1 MVNHQALGTVV
12 VTKFAPPYA
21 CVVIDRVERER
32 ERVSR
37 KGTLETVGQVERF

>member
-1 MVNHQALGTVV
+1 MLGTVV

-21 CVVIDRVERER
+21 CVSVDKVER

-37 KGTLETVGQVERF
+37 KGTLETVGLIDIF

>member
-32 ERVSR
+32 VSR
-37 KGTLETVGQVERF
+37 KRTLETVGQVETF